1 MADIQDTLQK
11 LFSDP
16 ESMKKVTDL
25 AAGLAPA
32 LQESVASQSPPP
44 APGGLGALFGS
55 PGQSTPPPS
64 EEQKSGDLSALL
76 ASLGKGLSSAPAGE
90 EQKKEG
96 GLDLS
101 SLFSL
106 FGKSSS
112 SSAEEPTEKQS
123 GMDPALLPRL
133 MMAFSGDANYL
144 KPEKVNLLRALKPYL
159 GQRRAPD
166 IDRAVKMANLARAAQ
181 EALGG
186 IQRR

>member
-1 MADIQDTLQK
+1 MADIQDALQK

-32 LQESVASQSPPP
+32 LQESVASQNPPP
-44 APGGLGALFGS
+44 ASGGLGGLFGS
-55 PGQSTPPPS
+55 PEQTNSPPS
-64 EEQKSGDLSALL
+64 GEQNSGDISSLL
-76 ASLGKGLSSAPAGE
+76 ASLGKSLSSPPAGN

-106 FGKSSS
+106 FGKGS
-112 SSAEEPTEKQS
+112 SSAEENTEKQR
-123 GMDPALLPRL
+123 GMDPPLLPRL

-186 IQRR
+186 LERR

>member
-44 APGGLGALFGS
+44 ASGGLGGLFGS
-55 PGQSTPPPS
+55 PDQTNPPPS
-64 EEQKSGDLSALL
+64 GEQNSGDISSLL
-76 ASLGKGLSSAPAGE
+76 ASLGKGLSSTPAE
-90 EQKKEG
+90 NEQKKEG

-101 SLFSL
+101 SLSSL
-106 FGKSSS
+106 FGKGS
-112 SSAEEPTEKQS
+112 SSAEENTEKQS

-186 IQRR
+186 LQRR

>member
-1 MADIQDTLQK
+1 MADIQDALQK

-32 LQESVASQSPPP
+32 LQESVASQNPPP
-44 APGGLGALFGS
+44 ASGGLGGLFGS
-55 PGQSTPPPS
+55 PEQTNSPPS
-64 EEQKSGDLSALL
+64 GEQNSGDISSLL
-76 ASLGKGLSSAPAGE
+76 ASLGKSLSSPPAGN

-106 FGKSSS
+106 FGKGS
-112 SSAEEPTEKQS
+112 SSAEENTEKQR

-186 IQRR
+186 LERR

>member
-32 LQESVASQSPPP
+32 LQESVASQSPSP
-44 APGGLGALFGS
+44 ASGGLGGLFGS
-55 PGQSTPPPS
+55 PDQTNPPPS
-64 EEQKSGDLSALL
+64 GEQNSGDISSLL
-76 ASLGKGLSSAPAGE
+76 ASLGKGLSSTPAE
-90 EQKKEG
+90 NEQKKEG

-106 FGKSSS
+106 FGKGSSP
-112 SSAEEPTEKQS
+112 SAEETTEKQS

-159 GQRRAPD
+159 GKRRAPD

-186 IQRR
+186 LQRR

>member
-1 MADIQDTLQK
+1 MADIQDALQK

-32 LQESVASQSPPP
+32 LQKQDAAPSPSPDF
-44 APGGLGALFGS
+44 GGLGALFPS
-55 PGQSTPPPS
+55 PAQTPKPPS
-64 EEQKSGDLSALL
+64 EEPKSGDLSSLL
-76 ASLGKGLSSAPAGE
+76 ASLGKSLSSPPAGN

-106 FGKSSS
+106 FGKGS
-112 SSAEEPTEKQS
+112 SSAEENTEKQR

-186 IQRR
+186 LERR